1 MNLTTKPFRQSAAQ
15 CGRQAASRLIERRW
29 WAFALPL
36 AIALVAS
43 IWDWRFIVAA
53 MALALVA
60 YPFVLMVAYY
70 SHALTPEGAR
80 AILRRT
86 VTISDTGIDVV
97 YEPYDDDSRAPSP
110 ERIPIAEVI
119 GCEDRGDSLAIM
131 LKARQIIIP
140 VSALDRGDAAKIIAF
155 LSGRSEGELA

>member
-15 CGRQAASRLIERRW
+15 CGRQAAVRLIERRW

-43 IWDWRFIVAA
+43 MWDWRFIVAA

-70 SHALTPEGAR
+70 SHALTPEGAK
-80 AILRRT
+80 AILRRK
-86 VTISDTGIDVV
+86 VTIADSGIDVV
-97 YEPYDDDSRAPSP
+97 YEPYDDDSRAPQP
-110 ERIPIAEVI
+110 EHINIDEVA
-119 GCEDRGDSLAIM
+119 GCEDRGDAVVII
-131 LKARQIIIP
+131 LKKGEIVIP
-140 VSALDRGDAAKIIAF
+140 VSAISPGETADIISF
-155 LSGRSEGELA
+155 LSRP